1 METTTIA
8 DQIKELRAEYVRIG
22 YIVRELMEMPVP
34 RNRKAAR
41 AQRIE
46 IIREYQEQQDA
57 IYAQMVEL
65 QKAGA

>member
-1 METTTIA
+1 MTIA

-22 YIVRELMEMPVP
+22 YIVRGLMEMPVP

-41 AQRIE
+41 AQRIQ
-46 IIREYQEQQDA
+46 IIRKYEEQQDA